1 MCSSGCEKDLLFKL
15 QGLKRLPY
23 CSLPV
28 LDLWNRSRHL
38 MLCPS
43 VAEVG
48 KSVVLDEA
56 IIFLQLWFTCPDVWS
71 CQQSVNRKAFI
82 SCYCLGSSPQIWFS
96 LEEFWAS
103 APPSRC
109 FKLLSVM
116 DSPAGLVQSARC
128 RELASLLIC
137 QVQGCVAGLVSL
149 GFSWCSL
156 MVHFPHPTSR
166 VSFCWKDS

>member
-1 MCSSGCEKDLLFKL
+1 MDLSGSRSSLLCSSGCEKDLLFKL

-109 FKLLSVM
+109 LNF
-116 DSPAGLVQSARC
+116 SPWWIHQLASFNPLAAGSWPCSLFVRC
-128 RELASLLIC
+128 RVVLRVWLA
-137 QVQGCVAGLVSL
+137 
-149 GFSWCSL
+149 
-156 MVHFPHPTSR
+156 
-166 VSFCWKDS
+166 